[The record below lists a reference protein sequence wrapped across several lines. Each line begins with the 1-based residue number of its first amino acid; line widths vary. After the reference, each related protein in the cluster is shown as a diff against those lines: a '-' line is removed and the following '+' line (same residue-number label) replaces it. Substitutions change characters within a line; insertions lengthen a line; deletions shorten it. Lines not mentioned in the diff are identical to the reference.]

1 MSLVIKNLSAGYGKT
16 SVLNAINAVAEPG
29 ELIGLVGPNGSG
41 KSCLLKTVAGLI
53 TPDAGAV
60 SLSGQSVHSLAPRV
74 RAQRIAWLAQDR
86 SAVWALSVR
95 ELVSLGR
102 APYRGRL
109 GKLSTNDNGAVDQAL
124 LSAHCSEL
132 QNRRFDHLSGGE
144 QARVL
149 LARAL
154 AVGAPLILADE
165 ATASLDP
172 YFQISIM
179 QSLRSEAK
187 SGKTVIASL
196 HDLSLAKQFCDR
208 IWVMNAGQLVAND
221 KADTALSSA
230 VLAGVFKIK
239 HQNGQITRVQ
249 IPPVQ
254 TQEKT

>member
-1 MSLVIKNLSAGYGKT
+1 MSLVIKNLNAGYGKT
-16 SVLNAINAVAEPG
+16 TVLNQINASAKPG
-29 ELIGLVGPNGSG
+29 ELVGLAGPNGSG
-41 KSCLLKTVAGLI
+41 KTCLLKTLAGLI
-53 TPDAGAV
+53 TPDAGEV
-60 SLSGQSVHSLAPRV
+60 SFSGQSVHSLAPRV
-74 RAQRIAWLAQDR
+74 RAQYIAWLAQGR

-109 GKLSTNDNGAVDQAL
+109 GKFSTDDNDVVDQAL
-124 LSAHCSEL
+124 VSAHCSEL
-132 QNRRFDHLSGGE
+132 QNRRFDQLSGGE

-165 ATASLDP
+165 PTASLDP

-179 QSLRSEAK
+179 QSLRGEAE

-221 KADTALSSA
+221 KADRALSGA
-230 VLAGVFKIK
+230 VLAEVFKIK
-239 HQNGQITRVQ
+239 TKNGQITRVQ
-249 IPPVQ
+249 KP
-254 TQEKT
+254 EKI